1 VKQRQPKVTVKS
13 YNNIQRL
20 LLRTLRQAEKRL
32 EDGRVRFP
40 VVVFASL
47 TGCGKKAI
55 TMETVCGKFQAKQL
69 VRQHLAMGSE
79 LRALRL
85 EFIWNRAALVG
96 MVKKLER
103 ELVKSFAQ

>member
-1 VKQRQPKVTVKS
+1 
-13 YNNIQRL
+13 
-20 LLRTLRQAEKRL
+20 
-32 EDGRVRFP
+32 
-40 VVVFASL
+40 
-47 TGCGKKAI
+47 
-55 TMETVCGKFQAKQL
+55 
-69 VRQHLAMGSE
+69 MGSE